1 MRHLTVNGP
10 HYPSLFTRSDWYPP
24 ESSRRMVVRG
34 RGVLKSYRDLESL
47 VDLVFSKSWKGLD
60 KMVVLR

>member
-1 MRHLTVNGP
+1 
-10 HYPSLFTRSDWYPP
+10 
-24 ESSRRMVVRG
+24 MVVRG